1 MGITKEIIN
10 KLKDPEQIERPRTKH
25 REFKKKVKIKLDP
38 DKEIDWKVPT
48 YA

>member
-1 MGITKEIIN
+1 MDITKEIIN
-10 KLKDPEQIERPRTKH
+10 KLKDPEQNT
-25 REFKKKVKIKLDP
+25 EFKKKVKIKLDP